1 MEERQGVVVASKD
14 QVAFTGSRAIY
25 STVGLE
31 HLMESENKNEDG
43 ERDLMRSGLMKEPP
57 LKRSM
62 VSSEAR

>member
-31 HLMESENKNEDG
+31 HLNG
-43 ERDLMRSGLMKEPP
+43 
-57 LKRSM
+57 KRKQK
-62 VSSEAR
+62 